1 VAAGSRFWEARGWEA
16 GVVGHCVPDPR
27 NYLANHHWPE
37 RADAPTM
44 SSWRSFD
51 AWPSSLGKQAGSICF
66 LTALREVNPLA
77 KPNFQFQ
84 KRQKELEKKRKQEE
98 KRQRKLEKTPEQPAV
113 NPDEPLPPPGEVP
126 PA

>member
-1 VAAGSRFWEARGWEA
+1 LAGTRRRPYNVIFAQ
-16 GVVGHCVPDPR
+16 DPL
-27 NYLANHHWPE
+27 LAP
-37 RADAPTM
+37 AVSGM
-44 SSWRSFD
+44 
-51 AWPSSLGKQAGSICF
+51 QAGSICF
-66 LTALREVNPLA
+66 LTVLREVNPLA

-98 KRQRKLEKTPEQPAV
+98 KRQRKLEKTPERPAM